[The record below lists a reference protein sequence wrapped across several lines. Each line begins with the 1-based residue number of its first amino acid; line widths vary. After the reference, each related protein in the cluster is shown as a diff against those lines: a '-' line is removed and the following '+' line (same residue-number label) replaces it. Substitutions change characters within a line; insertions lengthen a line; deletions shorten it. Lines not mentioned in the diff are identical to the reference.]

1 MERIKNLF
9 SLTAVMEE
17 DSEGKVFSGYIK
29 EFPNVFAVGKNEKDL
44 AENLLTALKHA
55 LTYKAE
61 MAAKQSQGGLTPTH
75 NVSNK
80 TERSITFGSLELA

>member
-17 DSEGKVFSGYIK
+17 DTEERVFSGYIK
-29 EFPNVFAVGKNEKDL
+29 EFPNVFAVGNSEKEL

-61 MAAKQSQGGLTPTH
+61 MAAKQIQGGQTSAH
-75 NVSNK
+75 NVSKK